1 MSIRVENQI
10 TTCHQKKYIC
20 TIKEGYKGIAIINTI
35 YIKRKGSVNQHI
47 KLMSKIN
54 LKEECDFYV
63 NTNGPHNVHLHSINH
78 VLILQCITVSV
89 FRSMIWSIWLALSN
103 LGGFGFSWHPW

>member
-20 TIKEGYKGIAIINTI
+20 AIKEGYKGIAIINTI

-47 KLMSKIN
+47 KL
-54 LKEECDFYV
+54 
-63 NTNGPHNVHLHSINH
+63 NVQNKFERRMWFLCQYKWAS
-78 VLILQCITVSV
+78 
-89 FRSMIWSIWLALSN
+89 
-103 LGGFGFSWHPW
+103 